1 MPQGARKEEPLT
13 TQPLIGD
20 PGNTPTCEPAI
31 SPSKSTGVRVNRVA
45 PSSVLAFSSAQRH
58 RGQGRLR
65 ALGEDG
71 PPPPHAS
78 PAAHIS

>member
-31 SPSKSTGVRVNRVA
+31 SKSTGVRVNRVV
-45 PSSVLAFSSAQRH
+45 PLSVLAFSSAQRH

-71 PPPPHAS
+71 PPPPHSS
-78 PAAHIS
+78 PAAHMS